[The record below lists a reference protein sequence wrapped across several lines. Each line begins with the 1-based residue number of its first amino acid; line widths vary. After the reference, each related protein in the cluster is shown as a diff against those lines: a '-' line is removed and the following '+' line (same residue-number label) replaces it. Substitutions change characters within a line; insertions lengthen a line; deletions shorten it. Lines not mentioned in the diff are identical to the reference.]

1 MAIVYQYCNTS
12 AFMSIMSKKTFWLTP
27 TNHMNDYKEVKYVWD
42 VYNDVINGDGV
53 KFVDDYA
60 LDMLKRICRA
70 QHEVSLIS
78 CFSYYPDILSQWR
91 AYSSNGEGFS
101 IGIDTSRLDIK
112 IIEERYTTEGVHS
125 LFLAPVKYVSED
137 EIKDNIFENIR
148 FFNERYKESAV
159 KHISAFS
166 DFMRELAE
174 STKGKAF
181 SEEKEIRIIYQ
192 GTISNSDDGI
202 PEVLPK
208 GLPVKYRMSGQKIIP
223 YCELEIPIDAFR
235 EVYVG
240 PRNTSEISDIKMFL
254 QTHGLSHVEI
264 KQSNASYR

>member
-1 MAIVYQYCNTS
+1 
-12 AFMSIMSKKTFWLTP
+12 
-27 TNHMNDYKEVKYVWD
+27 MNDYKEVKYVWD
-42 VYNDVINGDGV
+42 IYNEVINGDGV
-53 KFVDDYA
+53 EFVDNHA
-60 LDMLKRICRA
+60 LDMLKRINRA
-70 QHEVSLIS
+70 QYEVSLIS

-112 IIEERYTTEGVHS
+112 IIEDRYTSEEVHS
-125 LFLAPVKYVSED
+125 LFLAPVKYVSEN

-148 FFNERYKESAV
+148 LFNEVYKESPA
-159 KHISAFS
+159 KNIASFS
-166 DFMRELAE
+166 NYMRELAE

-181 SEEKEIRIIYQ
+181 SEEQEIRIIYQ
-192 GTISNSDDGI
+192 GIVLNSDAGV
-202 PEVLPK
+202 PEFLPK
-208 GLPVKYRMSGQKIIP
+208 GFPVKYRMSGQKIIP
-223 YCELEIPIDAFR
+223 YCELEIPIDAFS
-235 EVYVG
+235 EVYLG